1 MNTPLGTRLQRIHN
15 SGNKFPTVFS
25 AFFNFKNGMPE
36 KKLNCAGEAGFD
48 RIKSPSKARRAF
60 TLIELLVVI
69 AIIAILA
76 SLLLPALSKAKIKAQ
91 AISCMNN
98 SRQLMLGWIQY
109 YSDNNDTLVNNYGLL
124 DASNEEKNKTYNNW
138 VNGLMAWSTKDMT
151 GNLVTN
157 TDGITQAPFY
167 KYTGSLAIYKC
178 PADHYLS
185 PPQRAAGFT
194 ERPRSYSMNMFFG
207 ANTTNTPPPSF
218 NLTFTDYSQFLKSGS
233 IPNPS
238 GLFVMLDEHPD
249 SINDGFLRT
258 DPHPNSAAWNDLP
271 ATYHNGACGFAFADG
286 HSEIHKFKST
296 VCTILPVTY
305 PPTKPSWPPFSADPG
320 AGAAD
325 GLWVESRASVPQ

>member
-1 MNTPLGTRLQRIHN
+1 
-15 SGNKFPTVFS
+15 
-25 AFFNFKNGMPE
+25 MPIN
-36 KKLNCAGEAGFD
+36 KLNCAGEAGFD
-48 RIKSPSKARRAF
+48 RIKFTSKTRQAF

-109 YSDNNDTLVNNYGLL
+109 YSDNNDTLVNNYGGIFVQT
-124 DASNEEKNKTYNNW
+124 EEQNKTYGSW
-138 VNGLMAWSTKDMT
+138 VNNYMSWNKTDPK
-151 GNLVTN
+151 GNSITN
-157 TDGITQAPFY
+157 TDGMTQAPFY

-178 PADHYLS
+178 PADHFVS
-185 PPQRAAGFT
+185 STQRAAGIA

-207 ANTTNTPPPSF
+207 VNNPGAAPSSV
-218 NLTFTDYSQFLKSGS
+218 NGIFTDYSQFLKAGS

-249 SINDGFLRT
+249 SINDGFLQT

-271 ATYHNGACGFAFADG
+271 ATYHNGAGGFAFADG

-296 VCTILPVTY
+296 VCTILPVTFQ
-305 PPTKPSWPPFSADPG
+305 PHPAWPPFSADPG

-325 GLWVESRASVPQ
+325 GLWVESRASVLQ

>member
-1 MNTPLGTRLQRIHN
+1 MKTPSSTRLQQVPD
-15 SGNKFPTVFS
+15 SATDFPAIS
-25 AFFNFKNGMPE
+25 ASSAN
-36 KKLNCAGEAGFD
+36 L
-48 RIKSPSKARRAF
+48 KARRAF

-76 SLLLPALSKAKIKAQ
+76 SLLLPALGKAKIKAQ

-109 YSDNNDTLVNNYGLL
+109 YSDNNDTLVNNYGLVY
-124 DASNEEKNKTYNNW
+124 ASIEESKKTYNNW
-138 VNGLMAWSTKDMT
+138 VNGLMAWSPTDMQ
-151 GNLVTN
+151 GNPVTN

-185 PPQRAAGFT
+185 PQQRAAGFT

-207 ANTTNTPPPSF
+207 VNDPTMVPPNSF
-218 NLTFTDYSQFLKSGS
+218 NKTFTDYSQFLKSGS

-249 SINDGFLRT
+249 SINDGYLQT
-258 DPHPNSAAWNDLP
+258 DPHPSSPKWNDLP
-271 ATYHNGACGFAFADG
+271 ASYHNGACGFAFADG
-286 HSEIHKFKST
+286 HSEIHKFKSSI
-296 VCTILPVTY
+296 CTILPVTY
-305 PPTKPSWPPFSADPG
+305 KDLSKSPPPPFSADPG
-320 AGAAD
+320 AGGQDAQ
-325 GLWVESRASVPQ
+325 WVESRASVLQ

>member
-1 MNTPLGTRLQRIHN
+1 
-15 SGNKFPTVFS
+15 
-25 AFFNFKNGMPE
+25 MPSN
-36 KKLNCAGEAGFD
+36 KLNCAGEAGLD
-48 RIKSPSKARRAF
+48 GIKFPSKTRQAF

-109 YSDNNDTLVNNYGLL
+109 YSDNNDTLVNNYGLGY
-124 DASNEEKNKTYNNW
+124 ASAEEKNKTYNNW
-138 VNGLMAWSTKDMT
+138 VNGLMAWSTTDMT
-151 GNLVTN
+151 GNSVTN
-157 TDGITQAPFY
+157 TDGITRAPFY

-178 PADHYLS
+178 PADHYLG
-185 PPQRAAGFT
+185 PKQRAAGFT

-207 ANTTNTPPPSF
+207 VNDPTDVPPKSF
-218 NLTFTDYSQFLKSGS
+218 NKIFPTYSQFLKAGS

-249 SINDGFLRT
+249 SINDGLLQT
-258 DPHPNSAAWNDLP
+258 DPHPNPTQWDDLP
-271 ATYHNGACGFAFADG
+271 ATYHNGAGGFAFADG
-286 HSEIHKFKST
+286 HSEIHKFKSG

-305 PPTKPSWPPFSADPG
+305 NDHPSWPPFSADTS
-320 AGAAD
+320 GAAAQD
-325 GLWVESRASVPQ
+325 ALWVGTRASVLQ

>member
-1 MNTPLGTRLQRIHN
+1 MKTTFSDRLKRIRKSATN
-15 SGNKFPTVFS
+15 FPGIFYS
-25 AFFNFKNGMPE
+25 
-36 KKLNCAGEAGFD
+36 GEAGSD
-48 RIKSPSKARRAF
+48 RCKFPSKTRQAF

-109 YSDNNDTLVNNYGLL
+109 YSDNNDTLVNNYGGKFVQ
-124 DASNEEKNKTYNNW
+124 DEETGKTYNSW
-138 VNGLMAWSTKDMT
+138 VNHYLGWGAKDAS
-151 GNLVTN
+151 GASITN

-178 PADHYLS
+178 PADHFVS
-185 PPQRAAGFT
+185 GPQRAAGIA

-207 ANTTNTPPPSF
+207 VNNPGIPSPSV
-218 NLTFTDYSQFLKSGS
+218 NQTFPTYSQFIKAGS

-249 SINDGFLRT
+249 SINDGFLQT

-271 ATYHNGACGFAFADG
+271 ATYHNGAGGFAFADG

-305 PPTKPSWPPFSADPG
+305 PLTKPSWPPFSADPG

-325 GLWVESRASVPQ
+325 GSWVETRASVLQ

>member
-1 MNTPLGTRLQRIHN
+1 MSGSHRMQLYQMNTPFNTGLQRVPD
-15 SGNKFPTVFS
+15 SATDFPIIS
-25 AFFNFKNGMPE
+25 A
-36 KKLNCAGEAGFD
+36 
-48 RIKSPSKARRAF
+48 PSANLKARQAF

-109 YSDNNDTLVNNYGLL
+109 YSDNNDTLVNNYGTPFVVT
-124 DASNEEKNKTYNNW
+124 EEAMKTYNSW
-138 VNGLMAWSTKDMT
+138 VNHYLGWGPNDAS
-151 GNLVTN
+151 GASITN

-178 PADHYLS
+178 PADHYVG
-185 PPQRAAGFT
+185 PKQRAAGIA

-207 ANTTNTPPPSF
+207 VNNPGIPHPSV
-218 NLTFTDYSQFLKSGS
+218 NQTFTDYSQFIKAGS

-249 SINDGFLRT
+249 SINDGFLQT

-271 ATYHNGACGFAFADG
+271 ATYHNGAGGFAFADG

-305 PPTKPSWPPFSADPG
+305 QAHPAWPPFSADPG
-320 AGAAD
+320 AGGQDAA
-325 GLWVESRASVPQ
+325 WVETRASVLQ

>member
-1 MNTPLGTRLQRIHN
+1 
-15 SGNKFPTVFS
+15 
-25 AFFNFKNGMPE
+25 MPIN
-36 KKLNCAGEAGFD
+36 KLNCAGEAGFD
-48 RIKSPSKARRAF
+48 RIKFTSKTRQAF

-109 YSDNNDTLVNNYGLL
+109 YSDNNDTLANNYGTPFVV
-124 DASNEEKNKTYNNW
+124 SEEANKTYNSW
-138 VNGLMAWSTKDMT
+138 VNHYLGWGPKD
-151 GNLVTN
+151 GSGASITN
-157 TDGITQAPFY
+157 TDGMTQAPFY

-178 PADHYLS
+178 PADHFVS
-185 PPQRAAGFT
+185 TQQRAAGIA

-207 ANTTNTPPPSF
+207 VNNPGAAPSSANG
-218 NLTFTDYSQFLKSGS
+218 TFPTYSQFLKSGS

-249 SINDGFLRT
+249 SINDGFLQT
-258 DPHPNSAAWNDLP
+258 DPRPNSAAWNDLP
-271 ATYHNGACGFAFADG
+271 ATYHNGAGGFAFADG

-296 VCTILPVTY
+296 VCTILPVTFQ
-305 PPTKPSWPPFSADPG
+305 PHPAWPPFSADPG

-325 GLWVESRASVPQ
+325 GLWVESRASVLQ